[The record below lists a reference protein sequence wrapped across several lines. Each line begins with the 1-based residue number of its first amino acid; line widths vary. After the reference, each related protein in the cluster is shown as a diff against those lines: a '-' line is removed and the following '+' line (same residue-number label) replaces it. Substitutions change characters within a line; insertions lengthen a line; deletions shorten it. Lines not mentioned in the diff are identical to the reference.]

1 VAQHVR
7 VNRKPDA
14 YGFRRLRRPL
24 CDRRQLDLPGVL
36 PQRGML
42 L

>member
-14 YGFRRLRRPL
+14 YGFRRPL